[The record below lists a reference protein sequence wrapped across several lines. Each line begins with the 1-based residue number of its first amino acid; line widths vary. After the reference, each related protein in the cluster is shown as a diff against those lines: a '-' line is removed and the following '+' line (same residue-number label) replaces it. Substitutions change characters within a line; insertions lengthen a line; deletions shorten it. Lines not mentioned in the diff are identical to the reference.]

1 METRGQGELGWLL
14 ELLEKRWQEMARAMG
29 PEWEG
34 FVRAFREE
42 VEALPS
48 HPTPEALEGF
58 RRGLRRLM
66 EGHPYTRG
74 LLEEPKRDLEE
85 PKRDGLLG
93 GERLL
98 DPAAAGTAQLEVG
111 EIENRFRRLVET
123 WEREKERDEE
133 RGEDG
138 TPPS

>member
-74 LLEEPKRDLEE
+74 LLEEPRGTW
-85 PKRDGLLG
+85 RSRRGMG
-93 GERLL
+93 FW
-98 DPAAAGTAQLEVG
+98 AGSASWTPL
-111 EIENRFRRLVET
+111 RRG
-123 WEREKERDEE
+123 R
-133 RGEDG
+133 
-138 TPPS
+138 PSWRWGR